1 MVSLCV
7 MSEQGSTM
15 HHNLCSA
22 VQCRAEQSSTVQCK
36 FNALHYITLQ
46 YSTVPAG
53 MISMGFVTLRA
64 SSLLGL
70 ENIHPEGNGKH
81 GHERGRKVRG
91 ITRRW

>member
-22 VQCRAEQSSTVQCK
+22 VQCSAEQSRAVQCSA
-36 FNALHYITLQ
+36 NSMHYITLH

-70 ENIHPEGNGKH
+70 ENIHPEGNRKH
-81 GHERGRKVRG
+81 GHERGREVRG